1 MTPYERAGAA
11 LADATHLVIAAG
23 AGASADSGM
32 LVFSQVSS
40 LPALRRQ
47 GKTYDQ
53 VASLDSFARSPA
65 SFYGFWLATMRGY
78 REGRPHA
85 GYDMIKQWCDSLR
98 DFFVQLGKLD
108 VGEVRLTT

>member
-78 REGRPHA
+78 REDRPHA

-98 DFFVQLGKLD
+98 DLCSD
-108 VGEVRLTT
+108 